1 MHSIRWRSFGVPAA
15 DIPLRRT
22 ATPEE
27 VAHAVCFLASEQA
40 AYLTGVTLDVTAD
53 SLCGKAA

>member
-27 VAHAVCFLASEQA
+27 VAHAVCFLAYKQA
-40 AYLTGVTLDVTAD
+40 AYLTGVTLDVTAV